1 MNLYLVTYVTNRSP
15 GRAAECYV
23 LAFGPTEA
31 QKLVEGPR
39 VYSWEADVTD
49 CDYVNS
55 ITLLA
60 TDKPPGARK
69 MPLLR

>member
-1 MNLYLVTYVTNRSP
+1 MNLYLVAYVTNRSP
-15 GRAAECYV
+15 ECYV
-23 LAFGPTEA
+23 LASDPTEA
-31 QKLVEGPR
+31 QKLIEEPR
-39 VYSWEADVTD
+39 VYGWEADAID

-60 TDKPPGARK
+60 TDEPPRAKK